1 MKRRDFLRLMPTGI
15 LLPGLLPGYSLK
27 ALNLSSL
34 FYPSFMDMDNDH
46 VLVIVRLNGGNDGLN
61 TVIPLSNYS
70 DYISARQNLAIPE
83 SKVLNINGIDRAG
96 LHPSMNRLKD
106 MYDEEKLGI
115 IQSVG
120 YPNPNFS
127 HFRSTDI
134 WMSASNS
141 DQHINTGWAGRCLDY
156 LYPDF
161 PDLYP
166 NANMQDPLAIQ
177 IGLSTQLISQGP
189 VQNMAIS
196 ISNPD
201 SFYELLNGDTGPAPD
216 TNAGNE
222 LTFVRNVS
230 KQTNHYGKQIVNAAD
245 KVNDQFSGYPE
256 GNTLADQLKICA
268 RLIKGGLKTRIYM
281 VTIGGFDTHA
291 NQTDVSD
298 TTQGLHATL
307 LINVSEA
314 IWAFQQD
321 LKFLE
326 IEDRVLGMTYSE
338 FGRRIMSNA
347 SQGTDH
353 GAAAPMF
360 VFGTHA
366 IMQML
371 GENPDLTNADNKSN
385 IPYLYDFR
393 SLYASIMEQ
402 WLCID
407 FSNIEDMFIDPVNSE
422 LQSIPVV
429 KNSACSPVSTEKI
442 NHKEPEF
449 KLYPNPFSN
458 YVEIDFESMGGN
470 VNIQVLDS
478 RGRLISTI
486 ASGNYPSGNNSI
498 EFTSDFLPPGTYY
511 FRFQN
516 GKNVATRS
524 GIKHY

>member
-1 MKRRDFLRLMPTGI
+1 MKRRDFLRLIPAGI
-15 LLPGLLPGYSLK
+15 LLPGVIPGYSLK
-27 ALNLSSL
+27 ALNLNYL
-34 FYPSFMDMDNDH
+34 LYPTFMDLRNDH

-61 TVIPLSNYS
+61 TIIPLSNYS
-70 DYISARQNLAIPE
+70 DYVSARQNLAIPE
-83 SKVLNINGIDRAG
+83 SKVLNINGIEHAG
-96 LHPSMNRLKD
+96 FHPAMNRLKE

-141 DQHINTGWAGRCLDY
+141 DQHLNTGWAGRCLDY

-166 NANMQDPLAIQ
+166 NADMPDPPAIQ

-189 VQNMAIS
+189 VQNMAMS
-196 ISNPD
+196 ISNPT

-222 LTFVRNVS
+222 LTFIRTVS
-230 KQTNHYGKQIVNAAD
+230 RQTNQYGNQIVNAAD
-245 KVNDQFSGYPE
+245 KVNNQFTGYPE
-256 GNTLADQLKICA
+256 GNSLADQLRICA

-291 NQTDVSD
+291 NQTDLSD
-298 TTQGLHATL
+298 TTQGVHANL
-307 LINVSEA
+307 LENVSEA

-321 LKFLE
+321 LKYLE
-326 IEDRVLGMTYSE
+326 IEDRVLGITYSE

-360 VFGTHA
+360 VFGSHA

-371 GENPDLTNADNKSN
+371 GDNPDLINADNKSN

-393 SLYASIMEQ
+393 SIYASIMEQ

-407 FSNIEDMFIDPVNSE
+407 FSNVEQMFVNPVNTE
-422 LQSIPVV
+422 LQSIPLV
-429 KNSACSPVSTEKI
+429 KNSACVPVSTEQI
-442 NHKEPEF
+442 ASKELEF

-470 VNIQVLDS
+470 VNIQVLDA

-486 ASGNYPSGNNSI
+486 ASGYYPAGKNTLS
-498 EFTSDFLPPGTYY
+498 FTSDNLPSGTYY

-516 GKNVATRS
+516 GIKAITRS
-524 GIKHY
+524 GVKHK